1 MNKIQGAFSIQLK
14 PQAASGGVENANIGR
29 QIFDKQFRGD
39 LEATSQGEMLSCMG
53 HVQGSAGYVAIERV
67 TGNLQGKQGSFALM
81 HMGTMTRGEKGLKIH
96 VIPDS
101 GTDQLQ
107 GLQGSM
113 DIQIL
118 DGQHFYNFEFRFEGE

>member
-14 PQAASGGVENANIGR
+14 PQAASSGLENASIGR

-67 TGNLQGKQGSFALM
+67 TGTLQGKQGSFALM

-101 GTDQLQ
+101 GTEELQ
-107 GLQGSM
+107 GLQGNM

-118 DGQHFYNFEFRFEGE
+118 DGQHFYEFEFHFVAN

>member
-14 PQAASGGVENANIGR
+14 PQAASIGLENASIGR

-67 TGNLQGKQGSFALM
+67 TGTLQGKQGSFALM

-101 GTDQLQ
+101 GTEELQ
-107 GLQGSM
+107 GLQGNM

-118 DGQHFYNFEFRFEGE
+118 DGQHLYEFDFHFVAN

>member
-14 PQAASGGVENANIGR
+14 PQVASIGLENASIGR

-39 LEATSQGEMLSCMG
+39 LEAMSQGEMLSCMG

-67 TGNLQGKQGSFALM
+67 TGTLQGKQGSFALM

-101 GTDQLQ
+101 GTEELQ
-107 GLQGSM
+107 GLQGNM

>member
-14 PQAASGGVENANIGR
+14 PQAASIGLENASIGR

-67 TGNLQGKQGSFALM
+67 TGTLQGKQGSFALM

-101 GTDQLQ
+101 GTEELQ
-107 GLQGSM
+107 GLQGNM

>member
-14 PQAASGGVENANIGR
+14 PQAASSGLENASIGR

-67 TGNLQGKQGSFALM
+67 TGTLQGKQGSFALM
-81 HMGTMTRGEKGLKIH
+81 HMGTMNRGEKGLKIH

-101 GTDQLQ
+101 GTEQLQ
-107 GLQGSM
+107 GLQGNM

-118 DGQHFYNFEFRFEGE
+118 DGQHFYEFEFHFVAN